1 MNRGTFR
8 LISSF
13 AITALF
19 ITIATGCNQDN
30 KPPSNDASPKAQNIS
45 YKQTAPDTS
54 LSTKQDRVKN
64 DSDHLVQLAKQVP
77 QVKEANAI
85 SLGKYAVV
93 AIDVNPDLDSARVG
107 TVKYAVAQA
116 LRDDPQ
122 GKSALVTADVDL
134 LHRIKK
140 MNEEIRQGR
149 PIAGIMNELGA
160 IVARIAPQPS
170 NEVKKRERD
179 ETKQDRRDTNQSPSG
194 ERGH

>member
-1 MNRGTFR
+1 MKRKTFQ

-13 AITALF
+13 TITALF
-19 ITIATGCNQDN
+19 ITVATGCNQDN
-30 KPPSNDASPKAQNIS
+30 KPPSNNASPKAQNIS
-45 YKQTAPDTS
+45 YQQTAPDTS
-54 LSTKQDRVKN
+54 LPAKRSKVKN

-77 QVKEANAI
+77 QVKEASAI
-85 SLGKYAVV
+85 LLGKYAVV

-116 LRDDPQ
+116 LRDDPK

-140 MNEEIRQGR
+140 MNEEISQGR
-149 PIAGIMNELGA
+149 PIAGIMSELGS

-179 ETKQDRRDTNQSPSG
+179 ETKQDRKDT
-194 ERGH
+194 H